1 MTAPKGRPDSPW
13 ARLEWEES
21 REGWR
26 PWAPPSAPWLA
37 DVEPSYV
44 VVDEI
49 VGDAV
54 GVSIHPWPL
63 ADDEGRLRFADLG
76 DGRFCGT
83 NRAELQ
89 ALVVERRLAALPEA
103 PSVSDVALARRP
115 VAIGDVFAATV
126 LSDAATAAP
135 DDLLAPDLV
144 DVTID
149 AREAAKLAFYGA
161 VGRPLASDEVDR
173 WINEPDEDEADDE
186 PPTATGTPMPVPR

>member
-1 MTAPKGRPDSPW
+1 MTAPEDRPVSPW
-13 ARLEWEES
+13 ERLEWEES

-37 DVEPSYV
+37 DAEPSYV

-49 VGDAV
+49 VGEAV

-63 ADDEGRLRFADLG
+63 ADHEGRLRFVDHG

-83 NRAELQ
+83 NRSELHRW
-89 ALVVERRLAALPEA
+89 VVERRLAALPEA
-103 PSVSDVALARRP
+103 PSVSEDALARRP

-135 DDLLAPDLV
+135 GELLAQDLV

-149 AREAAKLAFYGA
+149 AREAAKLAFYSA
-161 VGRPLASDEVDR
+161 VGRPLSADEVDR
-173 WINEPDEDEADDE
+173 WINDRDEDDE